1 MSENIKPHI
10 LLCMSDSNGRYP
22 VPASKGGAVSTLV
35 EHLVALNE
43 QKQLVNMTVVSY
55 HDDKA
60 EKLSL
65 QYPHI
70 QFVWVKVPLVVSWLD
85 ALLYWL
91 VTHLTNKKANSF
103 MSLFSLGYYILK
115 ASTVVRKGGYD
126 CVVLE
131 HNIPQ
136 TWLLRLSGYKGRYF
150 HHLHN
155 LPRVGAKCRSMFERC
170 EKFLCI
176 SQYMADDIMRSDSP
190 IGPVCQ
196 EQIALLY
203 NCIDTN
209 KFRPMDKNN
218 LTYSRKQFGLSD
230 TDKVIV
236 FAGRI
241 TWEKGIDKVLGSLDY
256 IQDPNIKVLVVGAY
270 MMNNDV
276 EDDYS
281 RNLHQL
287 ASKHEGKVVF
297 TGYIQ
302 QADIPQ
308 IYNLADI
315 AVLPSMWEEPAG
327 LTMLEAMACGI
338 PTITTKSGGIPE
350 YVGDSAVV
358 LERDEMLPQN
368 IASSVDKLLSDSEL
382 YDNLSKKGI
391 ARIRSNFSLDNYLE
405 KFVEIIK

>member
-1 MSENIKPHI
+1 MRTNRV
-10 LLCMSDSNGRYP
+10 LLCVSDSNGRYP
-22 VPASKGGAVSTLV
+22 VPASKGGAVSTLI
-35 EHLVALNE
+35 EHIVALNE
-43 QKQLVNMTVVSY
+43 QKRLLDMSVLSY
-55 HDDKA
+55 HDKKA
-60 EKLSL
+60 EELSL

-70 QFVWVKVPLVVSWLD
+70 HFEWVKVPIVISWMD
-85 ALLYWL
+85 AFLYWL

-115 ASTVVRKGGYD
+115 ASCVVRKGMYD
-126 CVVLE
+126 SVVLE

-170 EKFLCI
+170 EKFLCV
-176 SQYMADDIMRSDSP
+176 SQYMADDIMRSDNP
-190 IGPVCQ
+190 IGPVRRN
-196 EQIALLY
+196 QIALLY
-203 NCIDTN
+203 NCIDTS
-209 KFRPMDKNN
+209 KFRPIEKSE
-218 LTYSRKQFGLSD
+218 LTYNRMQFGLSESE
-230 TDKVIV
+230 KVIV

-241 TWEKGIDKVLGSLDY
+241 TWEKGIDKVLEALNF
-256 IQDPNIKVLVVGAY
+256 IQTPDVKVLVVGGC
-270 MMNNDV
+270 MMKNKAKDEYV
-276 EDDYS
+276 QE
-281 RNLHQL
+281 LHDL
-287 ASKHEGKVVF
+287 AEMHEEKVVF

-350 YVGDSAVV
+350 YVGDAAIV
-358 LERDEMLPQN
+358 LERDEQLPRN
-368 IASSVDKLLSDSEL
+368 IASSVDDLLANVKL
-382 YDNLSKKGI
+382 YDSLRSKGI

-405 KFVEIIK
+405 NFVDIIQ